1 LADRKLWVILQGQ
14 MTPQMIAQLA
24 QSIGG
29 ADQEQTAMAAN
40 GILSALTGALAKNA
54 STEQGVQSLSDAL
67 DRDHDGGVLENFM
80 DLIGGNAQPAPQQQ
94 RAMNGAGI
102 IKHLLGDRQ
111 GGALDMISQMSGLNT
126 NQSGGLMQMLA
137 PMVLGMLGKQKKS
150 QGLDLAGIASL
161 LSGTVSQ
168 QKQANPAMSLIAGFL
183 DKDGDGSMM
192 DDVAG
197 MGMKMLGNFFKNRR

>member
-1 LADRKLWVILQGQ
+1 MANLMELLQRQ
-14 MTPQMIAQLA
+14 MTPQMISQLS
-24 QSIGG
+24 QKIGG

-54 STEQGVQSLSDAL
+54 STDQGVRSLNDAL
-67 DRDHDGGVLENFM
+67 DRDHDGGILENFM
-80 DLIGGNAQPAPQQQ
+80 DLIGGNTQPAPQQQ

-102 IKHLLGDRQ
+102 MKHLLGNNQ
-111 GGALDMISQMSGLNT
+111 SGALDMISKMSGLNS

-150 QGLDLAGIASL
+150 QGLDMAGIASM
-161 LSGTVSQ
+161 LSGTVAQ
-168 QKQANPAMSLIAGFL
+168 QKQANPAMNLISGFL
-183 DKDGDGSMM
+183 DQNGDGSMV

-197 MGMKMLGNFFKNRR
+197 MGMKMLGNFFKNQR

>member
-1 LADRKLWVILQGQ
+1 MANLMELLQGQ

-24 QSIGG
+24 KSIGG
-29 ADQEQTAMAAN
+29 ADQEQTAMAAD
-40 GILSALTGALAKNA
+40 GILSTLTSALAKNA
-54 STEQGVQSLSDAL
+54 STEQGVQSLSNAL
-67 DRDHDGGVLENFM
+67 DRDHDGGILENFM
-80 DLIGGNAQPAPQQQ
+80 DLIGGNTQAAPQQQ

-102 IKHLLGDRQ
+102 MKHLLGNNQ
-111 GGALDMISQMSGLNT
+111 GGALDMISQMSGLNS

-150 QGLDLAGIASL
+150 QGLDLAGIASM

-168 QKQANPAMSLIAGFL
+168 QKQTNPTMNLIAGFL
-183 DKDGDGSMM
+183 DKDGDGNMM

-197 MGMKMLGNFFKNRR
+197 MGMKMLGNFFKNR